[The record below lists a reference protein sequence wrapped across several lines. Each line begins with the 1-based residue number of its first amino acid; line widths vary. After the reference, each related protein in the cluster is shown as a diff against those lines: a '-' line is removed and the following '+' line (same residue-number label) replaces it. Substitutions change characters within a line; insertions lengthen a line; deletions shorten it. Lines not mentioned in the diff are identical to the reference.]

1 MYPPP
6 QNYPSPSPFGQQ
18 PYGMAPPV
26 PASATVLFVCGVFK
40 LIGAAFSMLGGA
52 LMLGGAAAVADQT
65 ARSTNAG
72 DQMAGGFGTLL
83 AGGAAVVLLC
93 VGAAFFSTGLLDTIG
108 GHLARKGKNS
118 GRIMGI
124 VSAVFG
130 LLGSL
135 GSLGNVTMMPSSN
148 ESAAFNG
155 GAIVGA
161 LSTGGV
167 MFALNLYLLIS
178 FVRNADSFRQ

>member
-6 QNYPSPSPFGQQ
+6 HNYPSPSPFGQQ

-40 LIGAAFSMLGGA
+40 LIAAAGSLAGGM

-72 DQMAGGFGTLL
+72 DQMVGGFGTLL
-83 AGGAAVVLLC
+83 AGGLGAVLLC
-93 VGAAFFSTGLLDTIG
+93 VGAAFLSTGLLDTIG

-118 GRIMGI
+118 GRIIGI

-130 LLGSL
+130 LLGSV
-135 GSLGNVTMMPSSN
+135 GSFGNAAMIPSSN
-148 ESAAFNG
+148 EGAAFNG
-155 GAIVGA
+155 GAIVSA
-161 LSTGGV
+161 LSTGSA

-178 FVRNADSFRQ
+178 FARNADSFRQ